1 MSEDEKE
8 EKMKKIEAMI
18 KKTIDYAKKKKI
30 EHKRFEETQEP
41 IRCSKCGKIVF
52 RYSTLPYK
60 NVVCHDCSRERT
72 EKRGYS
78 KIKTLETE
86 SSKTEHK
93 ETTLPKNTYEIIRT
107 ETGIKVRKKEIEK
120 DESTTP
126 PEG

>member
-1 MSEDEKE
+1 MSEEDEKKD
-8 EKMKKIEAMI
+8 KMKKIETMI

-30 EHKRFEETQEP
+30 EHKRFDKVQEP
-41 IRCSKCGKIVF
+41 IHCSKCGKIVF

-60 NVVCHDCSRERT
+60 NVVCPDCSRERT

-78 KIKTLETE
+78 KIKTFKAE

-93 ETTLPKNTYEIIRT
+93 ETIPPKKTYEIIRT

-120 DESTTP
+120 DESTTST
-126 PEG
+126 